1 MISWKYNRF
10 GHVEI
15 WNGDKIEAREA
26 DLYLQVDF
34 DVAAF
39 FNQQGLDFDD
49 IEIDETGTCEDPGY
63 F

>member
-15 WNGDKIEAREA
+15 WNSDKIEAREA
-26 DLYLQVDF
+26 DLYIQADF
-34 DVAAF
+34 DVRAF
-39 FNQQGLDFDD
+39 FNQQGLDVDD

>member
-1 MISWKYNRF
+1 MINWRYNRF

-15 WNGDKIEAREA
+15 WNSDTIEAREA

-34 DVAAF
+34 DIRVF
-39 FNQQGLDFDD
+39 FNQQGLDVEDM
-49 IEIDETGTCEDPGY
+49 ETGETGRCEDPGY

>member
-15 WNGDKIEAREA
+15 WNSDNIEAREA
-26 DLYLQVDF
+26 DLYLQVDS
-34 DVAAF
+34 DVKAF
-39 FNQQGLDFDD
+39 FNQQGLDVDD
-49 IEIDETGTCEDPGY
+49 IEIDETGHCEDPGY